1 MYDNLISKMT
11 EYFSEIGLILNSKAI
26 NYFEKSSVLMEEGN
40 QQQPK
45 QDDQEKYRNL
55 QCRMYENEYPKP
67 NELVLVSKSN
77 I

>member
-1 MYDNLISKMT
+1 
-11 EYFSEIGLILNSKAI
+11 
-26 NYFEKSSVLMEEGN
+26 MEESN